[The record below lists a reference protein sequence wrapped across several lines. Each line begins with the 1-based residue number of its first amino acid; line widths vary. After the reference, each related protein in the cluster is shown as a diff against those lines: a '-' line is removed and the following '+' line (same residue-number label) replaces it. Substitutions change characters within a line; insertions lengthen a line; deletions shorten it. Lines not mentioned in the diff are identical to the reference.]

1 MKKALS
7 FVAIALTVVCVLS
20 SASIAERNPVTFYYD
35 NDVEVTA
42 ELNEELGYERIK
54 SIADRIA
61 AGDIRDGESE
71 EPTRLNPQCAAGNHA
86 LTYTT
91 FYRTDHNVYPAPKR
105 CVRYT
110 YQNATCTRIGCSYSV
125 ENLISSERI
134 NTCHG

>member
-1 MKKALS
+1 MKKTLFLIVVVLA
-7 FVAIALTVVCVLS
+7 TVCIF
-20 SASIAERNPVTFYYD
+20 SAASLAEENTVTFYYD

-61 AGDIRDGESE
+61 AGEISDGEPE

-91 FYRTDHNVYPAPKR
+91 FSSVRHYVYTTSPKCVKDTYRNE
-105 CVRYT
+105 
-110 YQNATCTRIGCSYSV
+110 TCTRIGCSYSV
-125 ENLISSERI
+125 DVLTGSERI
-134 NTCHG
+134 YCH